1 MSEESLGEQIKAER
15 KKRKWSQSRLAEK
28 LGVTNR
34 TVLRWE
40 IKGEIPNN
48 ENRLAL
54 IELLGFRE
62 EDFQPKPN
70 EQALETGSPTIELT
84 DLKRILPQEEDFK
97 IYSGRR
103 IYKRYHGHVSRMT
116 YVTVNGRPLKYF
128 GSLKRNPEEETV
140 FEWGYPGG
148 GPSRLAEAILVNYLE
163 ENHPE
168 PGEVDPRGSNA
179 LLFAPYFRAKFISNL
194 PRHVVDDTV
203 DDSWQISSTQIRQW
217 FLSLEERG
225 ITRETLLID
234 IYGEEYYKI
243 K

>member
-1 MSEESLGEQIKAER
+1 MSEESLGERIKAER

-62 EDFQPKPN
+62 EDFQPN
-70 EQALETGSPTIELT
+70 EQALAAVSPTIELT
-84 DLKRILPQEEDFK
+84 DLERILPQEEDFK
-97 IYSGRR
+97 LYSGRR
-103 IYKRYHGHVSRMT
+103 IYKRYGQGHVWRTT

-128 GSLKRNPEEETV
+128 DSLERNPEEETV

-148 GPSRLAEAILVNYLE
+148 AHQGWQKQSSRITLEKPILKVDGEARAAPMLSYL
-163 ENHPE
+163 
-168 PGEVDPRGSNA
+168 
-179 LLFAPYFRAKFISNL
+179 LLTL
-194 PRHVVDDTV
+194 EL
-203 DDSWQISSTQIRQW
+203 SSSVT
-217 FLSLEERG
+217 FHG
-225 ITRETLLID
+225 M
-234 IYGEEYYKI
+234 
-243 K
+243 